1 MRRAVFSGFP
11 HPTVRQGVKI
21 MPRTARASAGG
32 LCYHVLNRGNAG
44 ADVFHDARD
53 YAEFVDLLYQAT
65 DTRKVRLL
73 AYCLLPNHFHMVL
86 WPRKDGDLSRW
97 VQWIT
102 TSHVRRYHRQYQS
115 SGHIWEG
122 RFRAF
127 PVQPDEHLLTLL
139 RYVEQNPLRLKELKV
154 RKPERWPWSSVG
166 RNLVGGEVAGV
177 ERPKIEPGPAAR
189 GRNWLQSVQQP
200 LTAEELAL
208 VRHSVVRG
216 TPLGDPKW
224 QQRIVAKLGLEST
237 MRPIG
242 RPRKTA
248 LE

>member
-1 MRRAVFSGFP
+1 M
-11 HPTVRQGVKI
+11 
-21 MPRTARASAGG
+21 
-32 LCYHVLNRGNAG
+32 
-44 ADVFHDARD
+44 
-53 YAEFVDLLYQAT
+53 
-65 DTRKVRLL
+65 RLL
-73 AYCLLPNHFHMVL
+73 AYCLLPDHFHLVL

-97 VQWIT
+97 MQWLS
-102 TSHVRRYHRQYQS
+102 TSHVRRYHRQHQT

-127 PVQPDEHLLTLL
+127 PIQPDEHLLTVL
-139 RYVEQNPLRLKELKV
+139 RYVEQNPVRLKELKL

-166 RNLVGGEVAGV
+166 QGNGRAGTSQD
-177 ERPKIEPGPAAR
+177 RTRARSPAV
-189 GRNWLQSVQQP
+189 RNWLRSVQQP

-216 TPLGDPKW
+216 TPFGDPKW

-237 MRPIG
+237 MRPRG
-242 RPRKTA
+242 RPRKTP

>member
-1 MRRAVFSGFP
+1 
-11 HPTVRQGVKI
+11 

-44 ADVFHDARD
+44 NEVFHEAGD
-53 YAEFVDLLYQAT
+53 YAEYMQLLQEAT
-65 DTRKVRLL
+65 DVRKVRLL

-97 VQWIT
+97 MQWLT
-102 TSHVRRYHRQYQS
+102 TSHVRRYHRQHQS

-127 PVQPDEHLLTLL
+127 PVQPDEHLLTVL

-154 RKPERWPWSSVG
+154 RKAEKWPWSSVG
-166 RNLVGGEVAGV
+166 KGVAGL
-177 ERPKIEPGPAAR
+177 EPPTIEPGPAAR
-189 GRNWLQSVQQP
+189 GRDWLRSVQQP
-200 LTAEELAL
+200 LSAEELAL

-216 TPLGDPKW
+216 TPFGDPKW
-224 QQRIVAKLGLEST
+224 LQRIVAKLGLEST
-237 MRPIG
+237 VRPRG
-242 RPRKTA
+242 RPRKTP
-248 LE
+248 LG

>member
-1 MRRAVFSGFP
+1 
-11 HPTVRQGVKI
+11 

-44 ADVFHDARD
+44 SEVFHEAGD
-53 YAEFVDLLYQAT
+53 YAEFIELLHEET
-65 DTRKVRLL
+65 DARKARIL
-73 AYCLLPNHFHMVL
+73 AYCLLPDHFHLVL

-97 VQWIT
+97 MQWLS
-102 TSHVRRYHRQYQS
+102 TSHVRRCHRRHQT

-127 PVQPDEHLLTLL
+127 PIQPDEHLLTVL
-139 RYVEQNPLRLKELKV
+139 RYVEQNPVRLRDLKL

-166 RNLVGGEVAGV
+166 MLPAEKDVAGM
-177 ERPKIEPGPAAR
+177 ERPEIEPGPMVR
-189 GRNWLQSVQQP
+189 PRNWLRSVQEP
-200 LTAEELAL
+200 LTAEELAM

-216 TPLGDPKW
+216 TPFGDPKW

-237 MRPIG
+237 MRPRG
-242 RPRKTA
+242 RPRKTPV
-248 LE
+248 E